1 MKSRTQHASA
11 GGCSLFELDA
21 RLAADTYF
29 VGKTPLCRLL
39 LMDDA
44 RFPWLILVPEVAA
57 VSEPFDL
64 SEANQA
70 ALWRESMHLSRFL
83 KAHYQADKLNI
94 AALGNQVPQLH
105 LHHIARYHSDV
116 AWPGPVWGVGTPEA
130 YAAEAVTHLIRTL
143 REGLAIP
150 LALTLTE

>member
-1 MKSRTQHASA
+1 M
-11 GGCSLFELDA
+11 FELDA

-29 VGKTPLCRLL
+29 VGKTALCRLL

-44 RFPWLILVPEVAA
+44 RFPWLILVPEVAG
-57 VSEPFDL
+57 VSESFDL
-64 SEANQA
+64 TEADQT
-70 ALWRESMHLSRFL
+70 ALWRESMRLGRFL

-116 AWPGPVWGVGTPEA
+116 AWPAPVWGIGVPEP
-130 YAAEAVTHLIRTL
+130 YAAEDATRLIGSL
-143 REGLAIP
+143 RESLAIP
-150 LALTLTE
+150 LSLTLTA

>member
-1 MKSRTQHASA
+1 V
-11 GGCSLFELDA
+11 FELDA
-21 RLAADTYF
+21 RLEADTYF
-29 VGKTPLCRLL
+29 VAKTPLCRLL

-44 RFPWLILVPEVAA
+44 RFPWLILVPEVAGI
-57 VSEPFDL
+57 SEPFDL
-64 SEANQA
+64 SESDQTV
-70 ALWRESMHLSRFL
+70 LWRESMRLSRFL

-116 AWPGPVWGVGTPEA
+116 AWPAPVWGIGAPEP
-130 YAAEAVTHLIRTL
+130 YAAEESTRLIGSL

-150 LALTLTE
+150 LSLTLMA

>member
-1 MKSRTQHASA
+1 M
-11 GGCSLFELDA
+11 FELDA
-21 RLAADTYF
+21 RLASDTYF

-44 RFPWLILVPEVAA
+44 RFPWLILVPEVADI
-57 VSEPFDL
+57 SEPFDL
-64 SEANQA
+64 IEADQT
-70 ALWRESMHLSRFL
+70 ALWRESMRLSRFL

-116 AWPGPVWGVGTPEA
+116 AWPGPVWGIGTPEP
-130 YAAEAVTHLIRTL
+130 YAAEEAMRLIGSL

-150 LALTLTE
+150 LSLSLTA

>member
-1 MKSRTQHASA
+1 M
-11 GGCSLFELDA
+11 FELDA

-29 VGKTPLCRLL
+29 VGTTALCRLL

-44 RFPWLILVPEVAA
+44 RFPWLILVPEVAE

-64 SEANQA
+64 SEVNQA

-83 KAHYQADKLNI
+83 KAHYQAEKLNI

-105 LHHIARYHSDV
+105 LHHIVRYHSDV
-116 AWPGPVWGVGTPEA
+116 AWSGPVWGIGTPEP
-130 YAAEAVTHLIRTL
+130 YAAEEATHLISRL
-143 REGLAIP
+143 REGLAIHLP
-150 LALTLTE
+150 LTLTA

>member
-1 MKSRTQHASA
+1 M
-11 GGCSLFELDA
+11 FELDA

-29 VGKTPLCRLL
+29 VGKTALCRLL

-44 RFPWLILVPEVAA
+44 RFPWLILVPEVAG
-57 VSEPFDL
+57 VSESFDL
-64 SEANQA
+64 TEADQT
-70 ALWRESMHLSRFL
+70 ALWRESMRLGRFL

-116 AWPGPVWGVGTPEA
+116 AWPAPVWGIGVPEP
-130 YAAEAVTHLIRTL
+130 YAAEEATRLIGSL
-143 REGLAIP
+143 RESLAIP
-150 LALTLTE
+150 LSLTLTA

>member
-1 MKSRTQHASA
+1 M
-11 GGCSLFELDA
+11 FELDA
-21 RLAADTYF
+21 RLASDTYV

-44 RFPWLILVPEVAA
+44 RFPWLILVPEVADI
-57 VSEPFDL
+57 SEPFDL
-64 SEANQA
+64 SESDQT
-70 ALWRESMHLSRFL
+70 ALWRESMCLSRFL
-83 KAHYQADKLNI
+83 KTHYRADKLNI

-116 AWPGPVWGVGTPEA
+116 AWPGPVWGIGTQEP
-130 YAAEAVTHLIRTL
+130 YAAEEATRLIGLL

-150 LALTLTE
+150 LSLTLTA

>member
-1 MKSRTQHASA
+1 MESKTRHALVGVYA
-11 GGCSLFELDA
+11 VFELDA
-21 RLAADTYF
+21 RLASDTYV

-44 RFPWLILVPEVAA
+44 RFPWLILVPEVGGI
-57 VSEPFDL
+57 SEPFDL
-64 SEANQA
+64 SESDQTI
-70 ALWRESMHLSRFL
+70 LWRESMRLSRFL
-83 KAHYQADKLNI
+83 KAHYQADKLNV

-116 AWPGPVWGVGTPEA
+116 AWPGPVWGVGTPEP
-130 YAAEAVTHLIRTL
+130 YAVEEATRLIGSL

-150 LALTLTE
+150 LSLTQTA